1 MSQESQQEPQRVD
14 LEQANIAHLAWLETS
29 ALERPDMYLSG
40 VNIITVFTYD
50 LIQLLNQ
57 RWLQERLAVA

>member
-1 MSQESQQEPQRVD
+1 MSKEGKEPERSD

-29 ALERPDMYLSG
+29 TLERPDMQLSG

-57 RWLQERLAVA
+57 RWLQERLATT